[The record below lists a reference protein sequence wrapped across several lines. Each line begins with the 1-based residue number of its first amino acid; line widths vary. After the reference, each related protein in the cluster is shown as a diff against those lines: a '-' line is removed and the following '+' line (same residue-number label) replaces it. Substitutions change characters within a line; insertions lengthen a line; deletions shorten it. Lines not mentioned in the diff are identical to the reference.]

1 MLWYI
6 KTCCS
11 NDIIASKLGRYLY
24 LNIHNYKL
32 NNKIKEYIESK
43 YDISIKDI
51 IEYLYKNLRV
61 VNMKEDFHQIYILDE
76 TIDNKI
82 QLSSLLNLLEYGNRD
97 IPGTKMI
104 SSIINKSLDEVKDD
118 LGGI

>member
-6 KTCCS
+6 KTYCS
-11 NDIIASKLGRYLY
+11 NEIIASKLSRYLY

-32 NNKIKEYIESK
+32 NNQVKEYIESK

-51 IEYLYKNLRV
+51 TNYLYKNLRI
-61 VNMKEDFHQIYILDE
+61 VNMNEDFHQIYILDE
-76 TIDNKI
+76 TIDDKI
-82 QLSSLLNLLEYGNRD
+82 RLSSLLNLLEYGNRD
-97 IPGTKMI
+97 IQGTKMI
-104 SSIINKSLDEVKDD
+104 SFIINKSLDEVKDD